1 MPLVRISLL
10 EGRPAAYRRAIA
22 DSVHRAIVETAD
34 VPALDWVQVIAEHTP
49 ESLIYDP
56 TYLGIGRTDG
66 VVFVQITLNA
76 SRSTE
81 EKRALCGR
89 VLELLARNVDV
100 RPQNVL
106 ISLVEVPCGNRS
118 FDNGEAQPASQLRN
132 RGNSPSTN
140 SCGGL

>member
-10 EGRPAAYRRAIA
+10 EGQAAAYRRAIA
-22 DSVHRAIVETAD
+22 DSVHRAIVEAAD
-34 VPALDWVQVIAEHTP
+34 VPALDRVQVIAEHTP

-56 TYLGIGRTDG
+56 TYLDIGRTDD

-89 VLELLARNVDV
+89 VLELLAKNVDV
-100 RPQNVL
+100 RPQDVL
-106 ISLVEVPCGNRS
+106 ISLVEVPC
-118 FDNGEAQPASQLRN
+118 
-132 RGNSPSTN
+132 
-140 SCGGL
+140 